1 MIYAVKKAALFSFS
15 DMIRAHDREV
25 EAGTAMA
32 DFHQT
37 DWDGNSAWHAIA
49 LYLGD
54 NEFRETGGWLN
65 ELNELLRDRPNLH
78 IDWSLPNANNQTPH
92 EIAVEPGK
100 SKMAAWIQNQGA
112 DSRLSKRRTHDRRV
126 IRSRGVAPRCHPC
139 HPFDLLKG
147 FP

>member
-1 MIYAVKKAALFSFS
+1 MIYAVKKAALFSFY

-65 ELNELLRDRPNLH
+65 ELNELLHDCPNLH
-78 IDWSLPNANNQTPH
+78 IDWMFAQRQQPNPARDCRGARQKQDGRLDPKPGGGLTV
-92 EIAVEPGK
+92 VET
-100 SKMAAWIQNQGA
+100 A
-112 DSRLSKRRTHDRRV
+112 D
-126 IRSRGVAPRCHPC
+126 A
-139 HPFDLLKG
+139 
-147 FP
+147 